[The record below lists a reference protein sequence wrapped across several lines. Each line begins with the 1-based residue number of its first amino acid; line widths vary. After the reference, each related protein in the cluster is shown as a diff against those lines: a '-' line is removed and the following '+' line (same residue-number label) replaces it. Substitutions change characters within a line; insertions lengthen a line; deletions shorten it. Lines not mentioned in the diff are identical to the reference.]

1 MASVIRYSL
10 IKIDTLILLKM
21 SNMPGI
27 EEFTPEFFIQSSEA
41 WMKNKL
47 RRGHSMA
54 YICRAFT
61 QEGTSC
67 KRTAL
72 IKDATSEHLCKQHGK
87 YHINKMTKEE

>member
-41 WMKNKL
+41 WMKINL
-47 RRGHSMA
+47 EGVIVWLIYVERLHRRV
-54 YICRAFT
+54 
-61 QEGTSC
+61 
-67 KRTAL
+67 
-72 IKDATSEHLCKQHGK
+72 HLV
-87 YHINKMTKEE
+87 NELL